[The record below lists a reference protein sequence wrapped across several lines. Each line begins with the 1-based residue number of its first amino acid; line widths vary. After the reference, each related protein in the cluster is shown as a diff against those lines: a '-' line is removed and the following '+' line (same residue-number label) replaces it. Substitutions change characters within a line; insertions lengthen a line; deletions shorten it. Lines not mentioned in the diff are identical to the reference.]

1 MTART
6 ATILRGIGFN
16 GGPGA
21 LTTRQHDRGRDM
33 KRVWVLRVVAVAIAG
48 GGAVVANTVL
58 DPSRTTAV
66 TVLLLSSLGVGILL
80 GLLSTKIKA

>member
-1 MTART
+1 
-6 ATILRGIGFN
+6 
-16 GGPGA
+16 
-21 LTTRQHDRGRDM
+21 M
-33 KRVWVLRVVAVAIAG
+33 KRVWALRVVAVAIAG

-66 TVLLLSSLGVGILL
+66 TVLVVASLGLGILL